1 MHISSQLKDFKKDFF
16 FVYMTKYTYQAKLGK
31 IIYIIV
37 YIQQVFCT
45 ANSNDNDIPS
55 FSIRFRTEKKT

>member
-1 MHISSQLKDFKKDFF
+1 
-16 FVYMTKYTYQAKLGK
+16 MTKYTYQAKLGK

-45 ANSNDNDIPS
+45 ANSNDNDIQVS
-55 FSIRFRTEKKT
+55 QLDSEQRKNITINYKH

>member
-1 MHISSQLKDFKKDFF
+1 
-16 FVYMTKYTYQAKLGK
+16 MTKYTYQAKLGK

-37 YIQQVFCT
+37 YIQHVFCT

-55 FSIRFRTEKKT
+55 FSIRFRTEKKHNNQL

>member
-1 MHISSQLKDFKKDFF
+1 
-16 FVYMTKYTYQAKLGK
+16 MTKYTYQAKQGK

-37 YIQQVFCT
+37 YIQQVCFT

-55 FSIRFRTEKKT
+55 FSIRFRTEKKNITINYEQ